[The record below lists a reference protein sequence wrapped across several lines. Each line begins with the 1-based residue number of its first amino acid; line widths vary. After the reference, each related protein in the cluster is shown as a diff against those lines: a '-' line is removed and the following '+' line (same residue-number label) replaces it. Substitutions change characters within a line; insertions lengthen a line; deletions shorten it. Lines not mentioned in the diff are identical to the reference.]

1 MKVYKKPWPL
11 KTIYGIKDRIDTNPD
26 FQRPAVWGQ
35 SQKQLLIDS
44 ILRDYDV
51 PKIYWRKTGTK
62 PDTYDVVDGQQRL
75 RAIWEFFDGKYKLP
89 KDADPADGFEIAS
102 CKYIDLPDD
111 LRMKLDI
118 YPLDI
123 IILEETDED
132 EVREMFLRLQNGTT
146 LKAQEK
152 RNAFPG
158 KMRGFVRNL
167 SEHNFF
173 LKVGFSNARYTYD
186 LIIAQMAC
194 LELAGGPTN
203 VKNADLNKMYEDNK
217 EFDDKSSEAKAINK
231 VLNFLNEVFS
241 EKTPELER
249 FNVISLYCVVAE
261 LMKQYIIDEI
271 KPYFQNWVINFEQ
284 ERHTQEAKPED
295 EADSEWVTYKEKI
308 SHSTDSTDSIRWRME
323 FMLRNLL
330 EKYPNLSLKDN
341 QREFTHVQKI
351 AIFRRDRGICKLGI
365 KCGGVKLTW
374 DGWHCDHNTPW
385 SKGGKTTVENGQVSC
400 AACNLSK
407 NNTIIQPIT
416 KQST

>member
-1 MKVYKKPWPL
+1 MKINKKPWPL
-11 KTIYGIKDRIDTNPD
+11 KTIYGIKDRVDTNPD
-26 FQRPAVWGQ
+26 FQRPAVWGR

-44 ILRDYDV
+44 ILRDYDI
-51 PKIYWRKTGTK
+51 PKLYWRKTGTK

-89 KDADPADGFEIAS
+89 QNADPVDGFEIAS
-102 CKYIDLPDD
+102 CKYNYLPDD
-111 LRMKLDI
+111 IRMKLDI

-158 KMRGFVRNL
+158 KMRDFVRNL
-167 SEHNFF
+167 SGHPFF
-173 LKVGFSNARYTYD
+173 SKVGFGNARFTYD
-186 LIIAQMAC
+186 LVAAQMVC
-194 LELAGGPTN
+194 LELAGEPTN
-203 VKNADLNKMYEDNK
+203 VKNNDLNKMYEDNK
-217 EFDDKSSEAKAINK
+217 EFDDKSSDARAINK
-231 VLNFLNEVFS
+231 VLNFFNEVFP

-249 FNVISLYCVVAE
+249 FNAISLYCVVAE
-261 LMKQYIIDEI
+261 LMKQYVIDEV
-271 KPYFQNWVINFEQ
+271 KPYFQSWVINFEQ
-284 ERHTQEAKPED
+284 ERYLQEAKPED

-308 SHSTDSTDSIRWRME
+308 SHSTDSADSIRWRME

-351 AIFRRDRGICKLGI
+351 AIFRRDKGICKLRI
-365 KCGGVKLTW
+365 KCGGIKLTW
-374 DGWHCDHNTPW
+374 DDWHCDHNIPW

-400 AACNLSK
+400 ASCNLSK
-407 NNTIIQPIT
+407 NNNII
-416 KQST
+416 